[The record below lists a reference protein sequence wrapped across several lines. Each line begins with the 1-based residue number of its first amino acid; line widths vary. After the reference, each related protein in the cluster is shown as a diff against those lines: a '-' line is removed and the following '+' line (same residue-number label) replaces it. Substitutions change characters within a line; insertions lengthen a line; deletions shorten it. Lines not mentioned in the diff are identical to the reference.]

1 MTQEQVDI
9 FLHKNVLLLTLAG
22 FVLTGT
28 LEYNDKFSYPEDLYM
43 LLTGNDTKYFV
54 NPEEIERIVDYT
66 HYKND

>member
-9 FLHKNVLLLTLAG
+9 FLHKDVLLLTLAG

-43 LLTGNDTKYFV
+43 LLAKNDTKYFV
-54 NPEEIERIVDYT
+54 NPEEIERIVEYT
-66 HYKND
+66 HNNG